1 MNSASTS
8 QQVDTVLKHIKDLL
22 SSGRLEPGERL
33 PAERRLAAQL
43 NVSRAHVRT
52 AFQKLEF
59 YGIAKTFP
67 QSGTVVAQEK
77 MQVLNSMIIDA
88 LKIDRY
94 DFSSLVDVRI
104 LLEIEA
110 VKLCARNR
118 TEEDLTNIEAALT
131 ECESFFNTEERVNK
145 DFAYH
150 QAVAQGGHNPV
161 ATAHHH
167 ARRTALLP
175 KVQSLLGSQSGGL
188 LRAPRNVAFHPRTQ
202 RRRCGRHAPPT
213 FENTLRVFAL
223 LQRRTFSRNRSQE
236 AVAAE

>member
-67 QSGTVVAQEK
+67 QRGTVVAQEK

-161 ATAHHH
+161 IA
-167 ARRTALLP
+167 
-175 KVQSLLGSQSGGL
+175 SLLLIITPDVLRYYQKYKVCSVPSQEVFFEHREM
-188 LRAPRNVAFHPRTQ
+188 LRFIREHNEEGAAGMLRQHLK
-202 RRRCGRHAPPT
+202 
-213 FENTLRVFAL
+213 TLSE
-223 LQRRTFSRNRSQE
+223 FSRSSNEEHFLETEVKRP
-236 AVAAE
+236 